1 MSVLPRARVN
11 FGALIVAGKDRAS
24 AAAAATPPP
33 ATSAKILNIVQ
44 EQACTFEV
52 VTKAAICGVIGC
64 IIVATAAVGGIG
76 AVIGISCVVNA
87 VWVIGCCVALAQHNN
102 KYRAL

>member
-11 FGALIVAGKDRAS
+11 FGALVVAGRDRA
-24 AAAAATPPP
+24 AAVTPTPATP
-33 ATSAKILNIVQ
+33 AKILNIVQ

-87 VWVIGCCVALAQHNN
+87 VWVIGCCVGRWQH
-102 KYRAL
+102 KKK